1 MKKIIFSELSSYLNS
16 HSLIVRT
23 NISSNECFSELKSLN
38 IASNSDLTFFHNEKY
53 INELSSTKAKAWNFS
68 VLSKI
73 KLPLS
78 GKGEN

>member
-38 IASNSDLTFFHNEKY
+38 IASKWELPILIVKE
-53 INELSSTKAKAWNFS
+53 INRHAQF
-68 VLSKI
+68 
-73 KLPLS
+73 KL
-78 GKGEN
+78 